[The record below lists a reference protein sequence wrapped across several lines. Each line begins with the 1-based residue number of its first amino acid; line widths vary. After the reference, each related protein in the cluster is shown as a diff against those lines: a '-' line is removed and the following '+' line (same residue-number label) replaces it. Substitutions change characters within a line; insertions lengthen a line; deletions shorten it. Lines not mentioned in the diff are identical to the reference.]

1 MTVRPL
7 DDNVFVKAFEAEILT
22 AGGIALPKSGQQSP
36 NKGRVTAV
44 GPGKRNSSGER
55 NRMSVTI
62 NDIVVY
68 GQYAGS
74 EVKVDGES
82 YQIMKESD
90 ILAIVSDQ
98 GGVT

>member
-7 DDNVFVKAFEAEILT
+7 DDHVFIKAFEAEQT
-22 AGGIALPKSGQQSP
+22 TPGGIALPKSGQQSQ
-36 NKGRVTAV
+36 NRGRVIAV
-44 GPGKRNSSGER
+44 GPGKRNSTGTR
-55 NRMSVTI
+55 NKMSVVI
-62 NDIVVY
+62 NDVVVY

-90 ILAIVSDQ
+90 ILGVISD
-98 GGVT
+98 